1 MKILIDTFIS
11 YAFASAIME
20 SGLVLRFSIKM
31 LCTSSTWETLGVNLI
46 TSNSKVSDWVD
57 TWLRSSKNGSKGTKS

>member
-1 MKILIDTFIS
+1 
-11 YAFASAIME
+11 ME

-57 TWLRSSKNGSKGTKS
+57 TWLRSSKNGSNGTKS

>member
-1 MKILIDTFIS
+1 
-11 YAFASAIME
+11 ME
-20 SGLVLRFSIKM
+20 SGLVLRFLIKM